1 MNQELDIYYKVV
13 NIPYYREC
21 NFNQSILNMYCV
33 PQLMFYQKQKE
44 CDIQKHPIWT
54 LLIEIMCD
62 SDEYKIKWLFNYI
75 AMKIQQPDRKVE
87 KILTLVS
94 KVTGCGKSSFYHF
107 MAHLLGY
114 DKCFEL
120 VNVDQ
125 LKDKFNAHL
134 EGKLL
139 ILVDDIQQL
148 SKKAQQ
154 NLKTTCTQKNFK
166 LEKKGIDSY
175 LVKAYYDV
183 ILTSND
189 EKSLWVDNE
198 DRRSEIVQ
206 VNTKYKNNGDE
217 SKTRFWKEFNDG
229 LGDMCLMKQYWEFF
243 ASYQIDLEIRSK
255 GIRFDQ
261 NALSKHVSKSIPRS
275 VEFLRTL
282 FAEKENFNKPYEVND
297 VYLLQSGHLLVTK
310 KMLYVMFKDWFAAN
324 GFSTPPTSIT
334 FYDQMVEIGFVYKIR
349 RFGTK
354 RTRVWVLSPMAIKE
368 NVATVYGN
376 VEVEQEALVT
386 YLEDFGEGRK
396 YCPFDSFTLVTKE
409 KGETLFG
416 KSLITV

>member
-1 MNQELDIYYKVV
+1 MAGCTSTERLLRTWNLDCLYSPASTQRYGDGA
-13 NIPYYREC
+13 
-21 NFNQSILNMYCV
+21 ILPCYADTTCR
-33 PQLMFYQKQKE
+33 PE
-44 CDIQKHPIWT
+44 PRPIGQCHKCLGPPT
-54 LLIEIMCD
+54 
-62 SDEYKIKWLFNYI
+62 
-75 AMKIQQPDRKVE
+75 PRRR
-87 KILTLVS
+87 
-94 KVTGCGKSSFYHF
+94 
-107 MAHLLGY
+107 HLLGY

-166 LEKKGIDSY
+166 LENKGIDSY

-243 ASYQIDLEIRSK
+243 ASYQHRSK
-255 GIRFDQ
+255 
-261 NALSKHVSKSIPRS
+261 
-275 VEFLRTL
+275 
-282 FAEKENFNKPYEVND
+282 
-297 VYLLQSGHLLVTK
+297 
-310 KMLYVMFKDWFAAN
+310 
-324 GFSTPPTSIT
+324 
-334 FYDQMVEIGFVYKIR
+334 
-349 RFGTK
+349 
-354 RTRVWVLSPMAIKE
+354 
-368 NVATVYGN
+368 
-376 VEVEQEALVT
+376 
-386 YLEDFGEGRK
+386 
-396 YCPFDSFTLVTKE
+396 
-409 KGETLFG
+409 
-416 KSLITV
+416 